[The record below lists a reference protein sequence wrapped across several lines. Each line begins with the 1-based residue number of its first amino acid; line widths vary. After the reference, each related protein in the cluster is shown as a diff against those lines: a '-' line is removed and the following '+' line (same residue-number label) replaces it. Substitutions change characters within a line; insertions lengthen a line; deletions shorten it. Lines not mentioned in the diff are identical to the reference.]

1 MDHHQT
7 TRIIGHWLVGSSILN
22 FWIVETRWFA
32 QVLGI
37 SLVRA
42 TWNVL
47 VGLLEGATF
56 LIAVGFLFTR

>member
-1 MDHHQT
+1 MV
-7 TRIIGHWLVGSSILN
+7 GHWLVVSSILN

-42 TWNVL
+42 IWNVL